1 MVRDGSGKGQKWK
14 EPHMR
19 LAALVSE
26 ALSRMLDIKTIPKD
40 ADHRKTVW
48 VEEALPQSGGRQQ
61 ASAHRSSFW

>member
-1 MVRDGSGKGQKWK
+1 
-14 EPHMR
+14 MR

-26 ALSRMLDIKTIPKD
+26 DLSRMLDIKTIPKD
-40 ADHRKTVW
+40 ADHRKKVW